1 MLRFQFPVPRLL
13 ASGAGTL
20 IRATRTCSGFV
31 YLALSDLCPYNSDRD
46 TRLHATGYYCES
58 TSDDS
63 GLSFGYFWLGKFPYA
78 NA

>member
-31 YLALSDLCPYNSDRD
+31 YLALSDLCPTIQTAIHVF
-46 TRLHATGYYCES
+46 TRLDIIVNQLPMNLAY
-58 TSDDS
+58 
-63 GLSFGYFWLGKFPYA
+63 LSAIFG
-78 NA
+78 

>member
-46 TRLHATGYYCES
+46 TRLHATGYYVNQLPMILAY
-58 TSDDS
+58 
-63 GLSFGYFWLGKFPYA
+63 LSAIFG
-78 NA
+78 